1 MKPSFTPVTVTEPP
15 SVGKKQIIHFY
26 KPNSMNKSSER
37 SFDSPAAL
45 SCIGVLICWVASPL
59 FIEYLTDY
67 LDAWTQNLLR
77 YGAASLFWLPF
88 LLADIKAGRLTKK
101 VWKLAL
107 LPFIPNVIMQSFW
120 AFAFYY
126 IDPGFVTLLVTTS
139 IIWAVILS
147 MILFKD
153 ERQLIKNRRFQISII
168 LCVIGVAGVMLSNPT
183 LAKSYTITGIIIILL
198 YDFVWGFYAVAV
210 KASMRDTD
218 SRIGFSIISLYTVAG
233 LAIPA
238 LLFGRPAECLELSLA
253 SWAAV
258 IVSGIIG
265 IGLGHVFYYVSIRRL
280 GATISSLVLLS
291 QPFAVIVLSYVLF
304 GESLSVLQWVFG
316 IILAAGSALVILSKK
331 ETSLPTI

>member
-1 MKPSFTPVTVTEPP
+1 
-15 SVGKKQIIHFY
+15 
-26 KPNSMNKSSER
+26 
-37 SFDSPAAL
+37 
-45 SCIGVLICWVASPL
+45 
-59 FIEYLTDY
+59 
-67 LDAWTQNLLR
+67 
-77 YGAASLFWLPF
+77 
-88 LLADIKAGRLTKK
+88 
-101 VWKLAL
+101 
-107 LPFIPNVIMQSFW
+107 
-120 AFAFYY
+120 
-126 IDPGFVTLLVTTS
+126 
-139 IIWAVILS
+139 LS